1 MTKNK
6 ILLVLLFTLVTFDL
20 SQTNVNLYD
29 SRPNLNDT
37 FADRTDTLFA
47 PWSKGDTPGAS
58 VIVIKDGRI
67 LLKRGYGLANLENKR
82 PIEPDT
88 AFLLGSV
95 TKQFTAMAIMMLA
108 ERGKLRYESPLSK
121 FFPEFPPYA
130 QQITVRHLLNH
141 TAGFPEYDDL
151 FLDSGKLDKDYPRS
165 AKTKPSSFE
174 PTAKDALAIL
184 AHVKAPHFAVGEKW
198 EYSNSGYV
206 ILAQI
211 VEKVS
216 GQSFSQFLQR
226 NVFTP
231 LGMTRSLLYD
241 ETRPKVQ
248 NVATSYTLKDGVY
261 KDIDYTP
268 QNAIYGEDNIYTT
281 VEDIYK
287 WDQALYTEKL
297 VKTATLKQA
306 FTPGKLN
313 NGTIT
318 DYGFGWKVRKFLGLN
333 AVEHGGSWLGFRTHI
348 LRFPDQH
355 FTVVVL
361 ANLAQLGVDD
371 FASKIGKIY
380 LGDYMTLPVAI
391 QLAPEVMQKYVGRY
405 EIVPGF
411 IAEVSLEKSL
421 LWIKMPDATRWKL
434 LPESETKYFLE
445 GREEESLT
453 FNQDQKGNVIS
464 LFAAGT
470 TVRKL

>member
-1 MTKNK
+1 MTRSRVPH
-6 ILLVLLFTLVTFDL
+6 ILLFTLVTFVL
-20 SQTNVNLYD
+20 SQTNQYASGAN
-29 SRPNLNDT
+29 RTET
-37 FADRTDTLFA
+37 FADRTDSLFA

-58 VIVIKDGRI
+58 VIVIRDGQI
-67 LLKRGYGLANLENKR
+67 LLKKGYGLANVENKR
-82 PIEPDT
+82 PIGPDT

-108 ERGKLRYESPLSK
+108 ERGKLRYESPLTE

-151 FLDSGKLDKDYPRS
+151 FLESGKFDKDYPRS
-165 AKTKPSSFE
+165 AKTKRSSFE
-174 PTAKDALAIL
+174 PTAKDALSIL
-184 AHVKAPHFAVGEKW
+184 ANVKAPRFAAGEKW

-216 GQSFSQFLQR
+216 RQSFSQFLQR
-226 NVFTP
+226 NIFTP

-248 NVATSYTLKDGVY
+248 NVATSYSLKDGVY

-297 VKTATLKQA
+297 VKSATLKQA

-313 NGTIT
+313 NGTT
-318 DYGFGWKVRKFLGLN
+318 TEYGFGWRVRKFLGLN
-333 AVEHGGSWLGFRTHI
+333 AVRHGGSWLGFRTHI

-371 FASKIGKIY
+371 FASKISKIY
-380 LGDYMTLPVAI
+380 LGDKMTLPVAI
-391 QLAPEVMQKYVGRY
+391 QLAPELMQKYVGRY

-411 IAEVSLEKSL
+411 IAEVSLEKSV

-434 LPESETKYFLE
+434 LPESETKFFLG
-445 GREEESLT
+445 GREEENLT
-453 FNQDQKGNVIS
+453 FNEDRKGNVIS
-464 LFAAGT
+464 LLAGGT
-470 TVRKL
+470 TARKL